1 MTKLEDQ
8 SVIAD
13 AQYKDETETQII
25 VTIDG
30 VELIVPN
37 DPDKRH
43 YAEIMPQVASG
54 DLTIADAPV
63 LETD

>member
-1 MTKLEDQ
+1 MTRLEEQ

-37 DPDKRH
+37 DPDNRH
-43 YAEIMPQVASG
+43 YTEIMRQVASG
-54 DLTIADAPV
+54 DLTIADA
-63 LETD
+63 E